1 LDDKINNMTAV
12 EYLKQQYIER
22 GETLPSGIF
31 QEALEMERVQIVE
44 AHNRG
49 IWPDTLVA
57 YDDGEEYYAETYNN
71 KNKG

>member
-1 LDDKINNMTAV
+1 
-12 EYLKQQYIER
+12 
-22 GETLPSGIF
+22 
-31 QEALEMERVQIVE
+31 LEMERVQIVE

-71 KNKG
+71 KNNENI